1 MLPIATVF
9 DGVASQYPEAVAV
22 QFEKWDFWTYVQLQ
36 KASVQIAKA
45 LGGLIA
51 HGQQVAVL
59 LPRSPAQ
66 IAAILAILRL
76 GGQDALLPPNVDR
89 AWLIP
94 NSPEKAI
101 QVLCRIIE
109 RRRYFESNG
118 DIDADEV
125 AAAVFFT
132 SGSTGLPKGVRLT
145 HQNLLWPAQTVA
157 DQMHIT
163 VASRVPQF
171 YQCSFDAHLIDI
183 LSTILYGRCLLQV
196 SQENLMS
203 DLTGWIRR
211 MNPNTAHFTPSTIS
225 ILDSSRVPSI
235 KRLVTPGEPISQ
247 DLIDRWVD
255 RVELMNLYGLLRH
268 FSRAANS
275 PSYLCYAN

>member
-1 MLPIATVF
+1 MVSKSPCSCLGPQLRSRQSSPFFDWGVRTLRSTQDLPWGRIEQLLTNLTDPIALC
-9 DGVASQYPEAVAV
+9 
-22 QFEKWDFWTYVQLQ
+22 LQ
-36 KASVQIAKA
+36 
-45 LGGLIA
+45 
-51 HGQQVAVL
+51 
-59 LPRSPAQ
+59 
-66 IAAILAILRL
+66 
-76 GGQDALLPPNVDR
+76 GQDALLPPNVDR

>member
-76 GGQDALLPPNVDR
+76 GGA
-89 AWLIP
+89 
-94 NSPEKAI
+94 PEKAI